1 MLTAARCWP
10 QGWLVVRTMSQDLI
24 GCWNQ
29 RKFESAYSSRGCREW
44 FAIGGEKDRFCRLF
58 FIVLWSYGRK
68 ICLNMCHG
76 NSENSYGCSYLL
88 RICFIYGKWVY
99 RGVESLCKLLTAN
112 KVPFDLPNQ
121 QASANQ
127 NTVHLKTCFIW
138 KLSWEWLL
146 WTGYVY
152 ASGGS
157 LRKLD
162 RQLWNIRRKISHR
175 CSSTGC
181 PDVVCV
187 NILIF
192 TWIKWD
198 VSSKLPWTKMVQK
211 SKYNKIKAKILLT
224 ERLLLLPGR
233 LKRHF
238 VEFCNRRYYPL
249 KKN

>member
-10 QGWLVVRTMSQDLI
+10 QGWLVVRTMSQHLI

-127 NTVHLKTCFIW
+127 NTVHLKLVSF
-138 KLSWEWLL
+138 E
-146 WTGYVY
+146 
-152 ASGGS
+152 S
-157 LRKLD
+157 LAGNDFCERGTYTQAEAHCESSIANCEILD
-162 RQLWNIRRKISHR
+162 QKYR
-175 CSSTGC
+175 TA
-181 PDVVCV
+181 
-187 NILIF
+187 
-192 TWIKWD
+192 
-198 VSSKLPWTKMVQK
+198 VQ
-211 SKYNKIKAKILLT
+211 AQAAQT
-224 ERLLLLPGR
+224 
-233 LKRHF
+233 
-238 VEFCNRRYYPL
+238 
-249 KKN
+249 

>member
-1 MLTAARCWP
+1 
-10 QGWLVVRTMSQDLI
+10 MSQDLI

-29 RKFESAYSSRGCREW
+29 RKLKALIPRVVVFVNDSPSAERRID
-44 FAIGGEKDRFCRLF
+44 FAVFFLLF
-58 FIVLWSYGRK
+58 YGLMVGKYALTCAMEIQK
-68 ICLNMCHG
+68 IHMVVHIFSGFALFTELMW
-76 NSENSYGCSYLL
+76 L
-88 RICFIYGKWVY
+88 Y

-211 SKYNKIKAKILLT
+211 SKYNKKKL
-224 ERLLLLPGR
+224 
-233 LKRHF
+233 
-238 VEFCNRRYYPL
+238 RYF
-249 KKN
+249 

>member
-1 MLTAARCWP
+1 MCSLRPDVGRNAD
-10 QGWLVVRTMSQDLI
+10 WLLQQCHKIWLAVGINGS
-24 GCWNQ
+24 W
-29 RKFESAYSSRGCREW
+29 K
-44 FAIGGEKDRFCRLF
+44 RLF
-58 FIVLWSYGRK
+58 LAWLFSRMISRRRREGSILLSFLLFYGLMVGKYALTCAMEIQK
-68 ICLNMCHG
+68 IHMVVHIFSGFALFTELMW
-76 NSENSYGCSYLL
+76 L
-88 RICFIYGKWVY
+88 Y

-211 SKYNKIKAKILLT
+211 SKYNKKKL
-224 ERLLLLPGR
+224 
-233 LKRHF
+233 
-238 VEFCNRRYYPL
+238 RYF
-249 KKN
+249 

>member
-10 QGWLVVRTMSQDLI
+10 QRWLVVRTMSQDLI

-29 RKFESAYSSRGCREW
+29 RKFESAYSSRGCFREW

-58 FIVLWSYGRK
+58 LLFYGLVVGKYALTCAMTIQK
-68 ICLNMCHG
+68 IQMVVHIFSGFALFAKLMW
-76 NSENSYGCSYLL
+76 L
-88 RICFIYGKWVY
+88 Y

-127 NTVHLKTCFIW
+127 NTVHLKLVSFES
-138 KLSWEWLL
+138 L
-146 WTGYVY
+146 
-152 ASGGS
+152 ASGS
-157 LRKLD
+157 LLRKLD
-162 RQLWNIRRKISHR
+162 RQLWNIRPKISHR

>member
-10 QGWLVVRTMSQDLI
+10 QRWLVVRTMSQDLI

-29 RKFESAYSSRGCREW
+29 RKFESAYSSRGCFREW

-58 FIVLWSYGRK
+58 LLFYGLVVGKYALTCAMTIQK
-68 ICLNMCHG
+68 IQMVVHIFSGFALFAKLMW
-76 NSENSYGCSYLL
+76 L
-88 RICFIYGKWVY
+88 Y

-146 WTGYVY
+146 WTWYVY

-175 CSSTGC
+175 CSSTSC

-211 SKYNKIKAKILLT
+211 SKYNKKKL
-224 ERLLLLPGR
+224 
-233 LKRHF
+233 
-238 VEFCNRRYYPL
+238 RYF
-249 KKN
+249 